1 MWEMIKKLKNMDGF
15 DIFIVGILSLFG
27 ITALL
32 LVVALPI
39 YTVASYQNKEVH
51 QGTITDKYNKR
62 QDKEDKFY
70 IVLDDKQVIENSDL
84 FFKGKFDSA
93 DIQARLKVGDK
104 VKVKTIGYRIH
115 FLNLYPVLYEVKK
128 VDKKMIKQILRLLF
142 LLAMYELGKYVTE
155 QVYIMMTANDDV
167 EAPSD
172 YVFRAEVSE

>member
-1 MWEMIKKLKNMDGF
+1 MKKLKGVDWF
-15 DIFIVGILSLFG
+15 VIFMVGTTTMIG
-27 ITALL
+27 IGVLL
-32 LVVALPI
+32 LVLIAPI
-39 YTVASYQNKEVH
+39 YTVASYQHKELH

-93 DIQARLKVGDK
+93 DIQARLKIGDK

-128 VDKKMIKQILRLLF
+128 VDKK
-142 LLAMYELGKYVTE
+142 
-155 QVYIMMTANDDV
+155 
-167 EAPSD
+167 
-172 YVFRAEVSE
+172 

>member
-1 MWEMIKKLKNMDGF
+1 MMIKKFKNMDWF
-15 DIFIVGILSLFG
+15 DIFIAGILRLFG
-27 ITALL
+27 VIALM
-32 LVVALPI
+32 LVVISPI

-70 IVLDDKQVIENSDL
+70 IVLDNKQVIENSDL
-84 FFKGKFDSA
+84 LFKKKFDSA

-128 VDKKMIKQILRLLF
+128 VDKQ
-142 LLAMYELGKYVTE
+142 
-155 QVYIMMTANDDV
+155 
-167 EAPSD
+167 
-172 YVFRAEVSE
+172 